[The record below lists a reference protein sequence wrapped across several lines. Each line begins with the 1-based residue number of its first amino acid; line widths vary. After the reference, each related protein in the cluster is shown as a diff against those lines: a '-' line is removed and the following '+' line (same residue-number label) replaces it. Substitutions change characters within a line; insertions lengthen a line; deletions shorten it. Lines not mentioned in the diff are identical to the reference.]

1 MNEYTDNYTDKSI
14 LTTLSLFCKS
24 DLLQTVLQF
33 FSSSVYSAG
42 LLCINFFCHSA
53 LLQLT
58 LLFCSAFNFTLHI
71 CSISYCASSPFP
83 FLQFHSFSS
92 RTTNLSHSVSFSF
105 IHTSPTVPLR
115 ISLGKTRT
123 TVLATETLTDS
134 QS

>member
-1 MNEYTDNYTDKSI
+1 MNTQI
-14 LTTLSLFCKS
+14 TTQINQFLPLFLCSVSLIFYKLFCNS
-24 DLLQTVLQF
+24 SLPLSVQQVCSASTFSVILLCFNLLC
-33 FSSSVYSAG
+33 YSA
-42 LLCINFFCHSA
+42 LPP
-53 LLQLT
+53 
-58 LLFCSAFNFTLHI
+58 NFTLHI

-92 RTTNLSHSVSFSF
+92 RTANLSHSVSFSF